1 MDGQPR
7 ASEARSFLP
16 PAAFRM
22 LRSHEPPS
30 RPWAPGSRLRRSRL
44 AHSARRLDRGW
55 PARLQRRVPPQPL
68 RRGGVAADAQP
79 AGRGAGP
86 FPRAH
91 RVGPA
96 AGDGAGGDRGRSRLR
111 VARIPAGR
119 RRALRLLRTG
129 LARRRRRVAA
139 PPPRGGAGHDR
150 GRGAH
155 RAARGLPAAAPCPL
169 GDDPT
174 PSPAAVARGLGAR
187 AACPA
192 LGARRGGA
200 AHDGERR
207 GARAHSA
214 GARLGDAGPATIQ
227 PDVLR
232 RARADSC
239 PPRRPA
245 AVWGR
250 WPRGRVS
257 PGLRWRL
264 RTTPSDDTVAVAVLH
279 GRAAHRARRVS
290 AGAHARLPRGGRAV
304 QDRLGKDEGRRHTD
318 AQPHGA
324 SAQTHERVTHP
335 MAEPR
340 IKPVTPDKAAPE
352 VQPVFETYLR
362 ERGNIPNMFRTVAL
376 RPGHLRTMIAHFRT
390 VSNDATVPP
399 LLRTLFAR
407 GGTVPSFI
415 TVRKWAIIVRRW
427 PGRRATVRNML
438 GILPRSRR
446 YVSKTGCTSGAAL
459 SGVTGLIR
467 GSAIGCVTR
476 SCVCALAPC
485 R

>member
-1 MDGQPR
+1 MHGQPR
-7 ASEARSFLP
+7 ASEAGSFLP

-22 LRSHEPPS
+22 RRSHEPPS
-30 RPWAPGSRLRRSRL
+30 CPWAPGSRLRRSRL

-119 RRALRLLRTG
+119 RR
-129 LARRRRRVAA
+129 
-139 PPPRGGAGHDR
+139 
-150 GRGAH
+150 
-155 RAARGLPAAAPCPL
+155 
-169 GDDPT
+169 
-174 PSPAAVARGLGAR
+174 
-187 AACPA
+187 
-192 LGARRGGA
+192 
-200 AHDGERR
+200 
-207 GARAHSA
+207 
-214 GARLGDAGPATIQ
+214 
-227 PDVLR
+227 VLR

-390 VSNDATVPP
+390 VMNEGTVPP
-399 LLRTLFAR
+399 LLKELLW
-407 GGTVPSFI
+407 
-415 TVRKWAIIVRRW
+415 VRVSHLNRC
-427 PGRRATVRNML
+427 
-438 GILPRSRR
+438 R
-446 YVSKTGCTSGAAL
+446 Y
-459 SGVTGLIR
+459 
-467 GSAIGCVTR
+467 
-476 SCVCALAPC
+476 
-485 R
+485 